1 MTAKAIL
8 LLALACAITA
18 ARGEIAK
25 DPTLCGRTK
34 CKVPLERKFKYHEDI
49 HYVYTYSADVSTN
62 LGYHLLSHHSRNDSA
77 LHIDA
82 TLSVHFDNPCE
93 GTLRILNASISHD
106 RSAYNPEFPDRAGS
120 EFKANL
126 ERHALRFTFD
136 DGLIHELCPDRREPV
151 WALNIKRGVLSMLQN
166 SMRRFDVDHRG
177 DEVDVLGACETH
189 YRLYEAKKTS
199 LIVKKSKHL
208 ADCRNGPKYFSVV
221 QSNPYRSPRKQHRQH
236 GLFKSRSDCEITIDH
251 NIYERVVCE
260 EVRLL
265 QPLSNGDKAG
275 AKTESRT
282 VLQLV
287 QESTSSVHGFEEDE
301 DDDDDGRDEDNFVR
315 RTPRVK
321 RTTLLYDHAKTLKT
335 MHGELRTSRD
345 LLKTMCRLG
354 NAEELQQRFSEVFT
368 NFVHS
373 ARFLDYPL
381 LSQLFSRA
389 NSICKNGKKHIVAAL
404 PHLNSNAAVNV
415 MNDLIIKKYVNQMTV
430 NNWIVTFALFPQP
443 DRDTIKA
450 LSKLLEF
457 QSQIPHVQF
466 ILSYST
472 IIYTYCRN
480 NDADCSNLEEVNV
493 FLSHLEQKISQG
505 CEPRFH
511 PSPSTKETLEA
522 LKAVGN
528 MGLETKD
535 LQRELKKCIDDT
547 GGFLPMEVRIAA
559 VDAHR
564 RLPSCEET
572 RDEFLLDYYRNTTLD
587 TEIRIASYLQVMRCP
602 DYNVIKTI
610 KHTLKI
616 EEVNQV
622 GSFVWSHLTNLYNSA
637 SPTRV
642 EIQSLL
648 TDRDIGNKFN
658 SDIRKFSRS
667 YESSFFS
674 EEYDVGV
681 NYQTNLIFSPKSYV
695 PRSLTFNVTTDFL
708 GQSVNLF
715 EITARMEGLE
725 YYAEN
730 LFGPDGIYSNERISN
745 HLQNFLRRF
754 RSAPENE
761 NYWDGVKRLPNIID
775 NNFNHPKISLGYKV
789 FGNEL
794 MFTML
799 DGDKQVRAAIA
810 NFNPWQRIKEFL
822 AMQEILYERAG
833 MFLDSSYVVPMGS
846 GLPIRLDLAG
856 SAACY
861 FKISKMLNDA
871 RLSDK
876 EFQLTANIASSMSI
890 DMMNTMTVDAFYK
903 SAGLKLRTNLYS
915 SGTMQLHLNI
925 NNTRLVHVS
934 LGLPNRKIEV
944 FSLVS
949 DVALI
954 KINGGEVQERPLGVL
969 VADQNQKNSRHLAVV
984 PKNIISNTTCTW
996 AALDRLIGLKM
1007 CTDYQFT
1014 NVTKD
1019 SSAPYFVLDGLTLFK
1034 VSLLKADPTAK
1045 NYVLEYSW
1053 NKTQEFSTFKL
1064 MFDTPGSQVNREI
1077 SAVVTFDTI
1086 NNNVTALFH
1095 SAGNSLIAKGTYKR
1109 SEDEIFI
1116 DIGFDINGTKHLDAS
1131 LGYTRKKFNHG
1142 YTYHPVAHLT
1152 INSERVAAIS
1162 GVIRNAQ
1169 KNNVSQFDIDLTFQT
1184 KRVWSKLVGYIVRR
1198 NISLAGDFQLDYQLQ
1213 RMPRK
1218 ETLHLEVSLSN
1229 RSSKTLTYKAA
1240 EMKLHSTAYPQLNV
1254 VISAWY
1260 QQALGHLELHAEINS
1275 NPHLKDDRHKLTAQL
1290 IISYSKMYFQNQGTK
1305 VTALI
1310 AVTKPIQNL
1319 DLKMGV
1325 NHYVLGAESKT
1336 SFLIGYAPGK
1346 EISLI
1351 VNIIMPRGLLFSME
1365 GHTNLT
1371 IPNFNSMLIDARI
1384 NERSQNEYDLE
1395 FSGTWFSGHNMT
1407 ARGAYSDRSSAV
1419 IVNHHLKMI
1428 LKSPSFI
1435 SPILLNCQL
1444 YQNHSDLKVGLYVEQ
1459 LDYDKYAFVL
1469 NHTVVSA
1476 TSLMSYVEARY
1487 HGNVYSAMTNVD
1499 TTREIRVEL
1508 HLDKWRDVHLTLS
1521 GYNEEDRKELAAEIK
1536 WDANRDPALKLGT
1549 MVHLNRVYL
1558 MNATSPG
1565 IKRSAMVM
1573 LTYPGRLVTGS
1584 CDLIARS
1591 PHNYLVD
1598 IILDWGPES
1607 VIKAS
1612 IGTDYAVR
1620 PEITTV
1626 KLESQLLTP
1635 FENWKKT
1642 ALNAKYLQLSDKIL
1656 ASSSVHWKD
1665 SQHMMAEFYAS
1676 VSEVKDLKE
1685 WTANCGLIS
1694 TVHSNSWV
1702 TVNVTHKVLRSQTA
1716 DTHMLIKYNPDK
1728 TIDAR
1733 SVWHLDKRSDDVFN
1747 LTGNLHLHSPLMNY
1761 RKSELKC
1768 QLRLMTSWKF
1778 YGAANLDL
1786 DKRKYT
1792 GQLIGNLVHWKES
1805 KVEFNVTTPLEKFA
1819 FVRGRFGLS
1828 ESNHHVVA
1836 EVVTPNGPLGVEG
1849 LCQVFTATYDFN
1861 VKLMLATPL
1870 EVLQK
1875 ALMVVKLNRREADFR
1890 VGYNNITAGFLGTWH
1905 YNNITDFDYSYIVFT
1920 PLEGLQ
1926 ECGVITKLIVT
1937 YTELEQM
1944 LNVDT
1949 EFSVRLADT
1958 KFGVKAMGGPK
1969 PPPVKIPL
1977 KPGIRSSTMND
1988 SESEEEEEEEEE
2000 EDEDALY
2007 WRGELQIWL
2016 AIIPNILAELDIDT
2030 EGYTYKILG
2039 QVQLPPEKIVIDD
2052 SFTMEDVFHIK
2063 NDLHI
2068 DISFGKIR
2076 EITSLYAF
2084 IIDMENLSYLMDM
2097 DINIRKKDTT
2107 WLETGFHGNYTYRV
2121 IKNGKAHLVKFD
2133 IKTPLEF
2140 LKTFRVNATYDI
2152 EGLLHKSTLAIRGDK
2167 LILDVLGSARLEHA
2181 LLDMMLS
2188 GAIDSPVIK
2197 IPQTSIAVKKD
2208 FTGDRKKVKFNARME
2223 EPVSKHISFESAWQ
2237 VEHEYHLVKASAKLE
2252 SWIRALKS
2260 LETDIL
2266 YSNAIHVNNT
2276 AKLNVHVTHLGN
2288 QKYQLIG
2295 NLNNDK
2301 INADLYTPL
2310 SQRPHFQFHGDLRQV
2325 NESLYDIRGELK
2337 NELQAKSYDVSSVI
2351 LLHDTLSSIDVKAEP
2366 KSANTEPL
2374 VLRLRRKKFSLLLD
2388 VDGGSFNS
2396 SLDANV
2402 LNNLN
2407 WDVRARTDIQEAG
2420 KVNTFQL
2427 STFMNVQVNGNTT
2440 LYIHT
2445 ETPWN
2450 DSRILTV
2457 KGNLMLTNTSGDVR
2471 LDHRL
2476 NDDRCHATTR
2486 WKLNY
2491 MEDMFVKLITGYDT
2505 TDLGKKEL
2513 STHVFF
2519 KNPGRLYRNIDV
2531 GFDLDIDRKAWEFET
2546 NATIGFRNHQNI
2558 DAVFVVKLPPPNN
2571 DDHRFLISYHTN
2583 KQNQDI
2589 SYVVGYNAVRAKSN
2603 YASDGSIR
2611 MATRDIN
2618 GHFRLSWGLL
2628 PMQSLNNLFNI
2639 TFDKKEIE
2647 LKYSLYT
2654 PLFIEEETVVLL
2666 CNYDANS
2673 NETNLINADLFYP
2686 SRRQVG
2692 TARISYQ
2699 SLNNVNGTVNATIS
2713 MQQLAYVGCNFVILT
2728 TLKQNK
2734 RFVEFFWPNNT
2745 ALLNSDYNY
2754 HSERL
2759 DSNLDGILHIE
2770 VPLNARHVGILNYG
2784 YKKRPQV
2791 TTGHSTLTYN
2801 DQKMFHAQYNSKS
2814 ESRAGFDKDRIQITV
2829 ENIYKPIGVV
2839 YVNQYEYSGGNEG
2852 TNYPTVEFKQ
2862 VNVYRLDNSSAFNIA
2877 GESRIRTTHTGQN
2890 IHLKAMHLNKTIQLK
2905 TDYEVLSGE
2914 FDQNTWLSLAED
2926 AWVSYHVNI
2935 LNKTTEDVD
2944 NQFLILSFSYPR
2956 RNFTLGGSYRITTDE
2971 VNSEANLQWERDDE
2985 KSRSVGATFDWLN
2998 ITDTSMES
3006 QQQAVLSFHHPTFEK
3021 NVTMKGVLMRKDH
3034 RDLLNV
3040 VFTADYSKNED
3051 KLLTLSA
3058 LLRDESDE
3066 SNRKYIYKIAGKHIT
3081 TKLDLD
3087 VEGFVHRR
3095 EYMLVETVN
3104 HARYTRG
3111 YMPGETGEFIG
3122 RIDRRSREIIYRRV
3136 NNDEVKYFA
3145 IGYYPTPSQYIVN
3158 GSVINTPELNA
3169 TGKFFLDPDE
3179 KLIWMMMNYTPDA
3192 TVSLRMHG
3200 NIPDARNAMFNI
3212 YRTYDDDLTIS
3223 DVSFYLKLNH
3233 SRLVTST
3240 LRWRPELKSDIITT
3254 IKATFNEM
3262 CESVDNDIDY
3272 WKQYIKSEVRATIM
3286 DVWEDAQEEVS
3297 GFVEDWNDLKILE
3310 RDFEDLKV
3318 YLNDSYN
3325 ANDFYIK
3332 DIVGFGIYVI
3342 DELSL
3347 RSHIESLPNILNE
3360 IWEIMGDSGEA
3371 LRNSLLW
3378 LIDTI
3383 KNAYHKMSEIMAAVL
3398 RGDSLSQVANII
3410 EKLIEKYD
3418 RFIKNL
3424 HVSFIKY
3431 IENLWVTIFSS
3442 ISEQWYRFLKLMEP
3456 LFIRFV
3462 HYVETLVWK
3471 ASKEMLDF
3479 LYDRKKEIIT
3489 SPYFD
3494 RFTNFTHDIDKVYRD
3509 IKANDIVTNMHKYS
3523 GLMIEFVK
3531 ERYFAFVP
3539 FGKELKDVVDEIV
3552 SELKELRKLPSVNY
3566 AVDKLEQLYD
3576 RINYFCE
3583 YFEVRLKVEGFIR
3596 LVHSKM
3602 MDISQTALQAESRY
3616 REAKTM
3622 FIFDPNEGLMCLE
3635 QKLPMSWHAFNQ
3647 TPEFHEIPEIRAIS
3661 DIRTYFVTSNTTF
3674 WSLYYQYKPYSELSN
3689 WLPPFK
3695 AQAMIIGSQ
3704 HYITFD
3710 GRYFDFAGNCT
3721 YLLAKDFV
3729 RDTFAVLVKYDQ
3741 QAEEIT
3747 HKIIVLIGSNAIELD
3762 LFNDT
3767 MKLISQK
3774 STDITSNL
3782 QLPIELDNDTYVYQV
3797 ENVVMVERKHNQFRL
3812 ECNLKFNLCTLELS
3826 GWYYGKTAGL
3836 LGTMSNEQFDDILGS
3851 NKLFLKDTGSF
3862 AHSWSIGE
3870 NCADSTNHAGKVQQ
3884 QDDMVATFCDEL
3896 FVNKSSE
3903 FGVCFGVIDPAE
3915 YAEMCLNSLTE
3926 AEVCTVAVSY
3936 MQMCLFRD
3944 TYLRIPDRCTT
3955 CTMMDGSQVAEG
3967 RFKRLE
3973 GDRVPRSADVVFIVE
3988 AKSCNRDVK
3997 MNSSM
4002 ELLITQ
4008 LSKELNDQDLT
4019 GNRWSLVVFGG
4030 DGVHDKP
4037 RSIILDGQIF
4047 TKNVARFI
4055 DYFDHVPIGS
4065 GNQDIFAA
4073 IGFASR
4079 LVFRAGVSK
4088 SFILMPC
4095 SHCEPENQT
4104 LEYSVLH
4111 QVLLE
4116 HDITLHILMDGDFE
4130 FEKEKISK
4138 IFYGLDAAKSYTKK
4152 DSRVLVG
4159 DVDLRR
4165 QVKLAKTVLGY
4176 CTPLSLET
4184 NGTIFSGDKLRLDKS
4199 ASIKKFASVFS
4210 KRIAL
4215 TAEPTK
4221 CQFCECTADN
4231 NGVTQMECMPCIYP
4245 TPVHVDYVSETFNFN
4260 ESLSMMPPLD
4270 DADYGQID
4278 IEDD

>member
-1 MTAKAIL
+1 MTTKAIL
-8 LLALACAITA
+8 FLALASAVTA
-18 ARGEIAK
+18 VRGVLSE
-25 DPTLCGRTK
+25 
-34 CKVPLERKFKYHEDI
+34 KFKYHENI
-49 HYVYTYSADVSTN
+49 HYIYTYSVDVSTN
-62 LGYHLLSHHSRNDSA
+62 LGYHPLSSSHSRNDSA

-82 TLSVHFDNPCE
+82 TLSIHFNSPCE

-106 RSAYNPEFPDRAGS
+106 RSKYNSEFPDRAGS

-126 ERHALRFTFD
+126 ERHELRFTFD
-136 DGLIHELCPDRREPV
+136 DGLIHELCPDQRESAWV
-151 WALNIKRGVLSMLQN
+151 LNIKRGILSMLQN
-166 SMRRFDVDHRG
+166 SMRRFDVDHHG
-177 DEVDVLGACETH
+177 DEMDVHGICDTH
-189 YRLYEAKKTS
+189 YHLYEAKKTS
-199 LIVKKSKHL
+199 LIVKKSKYL
-208 ADCRNGPKYFSVV
+208 ANCRNGPKYFSIV

-236 GLFKSRSDCEITIDH
+236 GLFNSRSNCEITIDH
-251 NIYERVVCE
+251 NVYERVVCN
-260 EVRLL
+260 EVRIL

-287 QESTSSVHGFEEDE
+287 QETTETSSIYGFEENEDNDDE
-301 DDDDDGRDEDNFVR
+301 ERDEDNFVR
-315 RTPRVK
+315 GVPRVK
-321 RTTLLYDHAKTLKT
+321 RTTLLYDHTKTLKT

-345 LLKTMCRLG
+345 LLKNMCRLG
-354 NAEELQQRFSEVFT
+354 SIDELQQRFSEIFT
-368 NFVHS
+368 NFIHS
-373 ARFLDYPL
+373 ARFLDYPS
-381 LSQLFSRA
+381 LSQLFNRA
-389 NSICKNGKKHIVAAL
+389 DSICKNGKKHIIAAL
-404 PHLNSNAAVNV
+404 PYLNSNAAVNV
-415 MNDLIIKKYVNQMTV
+415 MNDLIMKKYVNHV
-430 NNWIVTFALFPQP
+430 IINDWIVTFALFPQP
-443 DRDTIKA
+443 DRGTIKA
-450 LSKLLEF
+450 LSKLLDF
-457 QSQIPHVQF
+457 QHQIPHVQF

-472 IIYTYCRN
+472 IIHTYCKN
-480 NDADCSNLEEVNV
+480 NDADCIDLKEVNV
-493 FLSHLEQKISQG
+493 LLSHLQEKISQG
-505 CEPRFH
+505 CEPSFH
-511 PSPSTKETLEA
+511 SPITTKETLEA
-522 LKAVGN
+522 LKAIGN

-535 LQRELKKCIDDT
+535 LRRELKKCIDNT
-547 GGFLPMEVRIAA
+547 GGFLPMEVRVAA
-559 VDAHR
+559 IDAHR

-572 RDEFLLDYYRNTTLD
+572 RDEFFLDYYRNMTLD

-610 KHTLKI
+610 KHALKV

-658 SDIRKFSRS
+658 NDIRKFSRN
-667 YESSFFS
+667 YENSFFS
-674 EEYDVGV
+674 EEYNIGMS
-681 NYQTNLIFSPKSYV
+681 YQTNLIFSPKSYV
-695 PRSLTFNVTTDFL
+695 PRSLTFNVTTDLL

-745 HLQNFLRRF
+745 HIQNFLRRF
-754 RSAPENE
+754 RSASENE
-761 NYWDGVKRLPNIID
+761 NYWDGVKRLPNVID
-775 NNFNHPKISLGYKV
+775 NNFDNPKISFGYKI

-799 DGDKQVRAAIA
+799 DGDKEVRTALA
-810 NFNPWQRIKEFL
+810 NFNPWQRIKQFL
-822 AMQEILYERAG
+822 AMQEILYERTG

-871 RLSDK
+871 RLSDN
-876 EFQLTANIASSMSI
+876 EFQLTANIASSISV
-890 DMMNTMTVDAFYK
+890 DMMSTMTVDAFYK
-903 SAGLKLRTNLYS
+903 SAGLKLRTNLYT
-915 SGTMQLHLNI
+915 SGNMQLHLNL

-934 LGLPNRKIEV
+934 LGLPNRKIEM
-944 FSLVS
+944 FSFVS
-949 DVALI
+949 DVAFI
-954 KINGGEVQERPLGVL
+954 KSNGGEVQEKPLGIL
-969 VADQNQKNSRHLAVV
+969 VADQNQKNLQHLVI
-984 PKNIISNTTCTW
+984 PKNIVSNTTCSW

-1019 SSAPYFVLDGLTLFK
+1019 PNAPYFVLNGLTLFK
-1034 VSLLKADPTAK
+1034 ISLIKADPTAK

-1053 NKTQEFSTFKL
+1053 NKTQEYSTFKL

-1077 SAVVTFDTI
+1077 SAVITFDII

-1116 DIGFDINGTKHLDAS
+1116 DIGFDINGTKHLDAN
-1131 LGYTRKKFNHG
+1131 LGYLRKKFNHG
-1142 YTYHPVAHLT
+1142 YTYHPTAHLI

-1184 KRVWSKLVGYIVRR
+1184 KRVWSKLVGYVVKR
-1198 NISLAGDFQLDYQLQ
+1198 NISLAGDFQLDYQMQ
-1213 RMPRK
+1213 HMPRK

-1240 EMKLHSTAYPQLNV
+1240 EMKLHSTAYPQLNA

-1260 QQALGHLELHAEINS
+1260 QQALGHLELHAEVNS

-1325 NHYVLGAESKT
+1325 NHYVLGPESKT
-1336 SFLIGYAPGK
+1336 SLLIGYAPGK

-1351 VNIIMPRGLLFSME
+1351 VNVIMPRGLLFSME

-1371 IPNFNSMLIDARI
+1371 IPNFNSMLINARI
-1384 NERSQNEYDLE
+1384 NERSRNEYDLE

-1419 IVNHHLKMI
+1419 IVNHHMKMI
-1428 LKSPSFI
+1428 FKSPSFVT
-1435 SPILLNCQL
+1435 PILLNCHL
-1444 YQNHSDLKVGLYVEQ
+1444 YQDHSDLKISLYAEQ

-1469 NHTVVSA
+1469 NHTMLSA
-1476 TSLMSYVEARY
+1476 TNLMSYVEARY
-1487 HGNVYSAMTNVD
+1487 RGNVYSAMTNVD

-1508 HLDKWRDVHLTLS
+1508 HLDKWRDVHLTLNS
-1521 GYNEEDRKELAAEIK
+1521 INEEDRHEFAAEIK
-1536 WDANRDPALKLGT
+1536 WDANRDPALKLST
-1549 MVHLNRVYL
+1549 MLQLNRVYL
-1558 MNATSPG
+1558 TDVSSPG
-1565 IKRSAMVM
+1565 IKRSVLIM

-1584 CDLIARS
+1584 CDLIVRS
-1591 PHNYLVD
+1591 PHSYLVD
-1598 IILDWGPES
+1598 IILDWGSENA
-1607 VIKAS
+1607 IKTS
-1612 IGTDYAVR
+1612 IGADYVVQ
-1620 PEITTV
+1620 PEITTI

-1642 ALNAKYLQLSDKIL
+1642 ALNAKYLQLPNKIL

-1665 SQHMMAEFYAS
+1665 SQHLIADIYAS
-1676 VSEVKDLKE
+1676 ANEYKDLKE

-1694 TVHSNSWV
+1694 TIHSNSAV
-1702 TVNVTHKVLRSQTA
+1702 TMNITHKILRSQTT

-1728 TIDAR
+1728 IIDAR
-1733 SVWHLDKRSDDVFN
+1733 SVWHLDKESDDVFN
-1747 LTGNLHLHSPLMNY
+1747 LTGNLHLHSPLANY
-1761 RKSELKC
+1761 RNSELKC
-1768 QLRLMTSWKF
+1768 QLRLMTNWKF
-1778 YGAANLDL
+1778 FGAANLDL

-1792 GQLIGNLVHWKES
+1792 SQLIGDLVRWKES

-1849 LCQVFTATYDFN
+1849 LCQIFTATYDFN
-1861 VKLMLATPL
+1861 IKLMVATPI

-1875 ALMVVKLNRREADFR
+1875 ALMVAKLNKREADFR
-1890 VGYNNITAGFLGTWH
+1890 IGYNNITAGFLGTWH
-1905 YNNITDFDYSYIVFT
+1905 YHNITDFDYSYIVFT
-1920 PLEGLQ
+1920 PLEGFQ
-1926 ECGVITKLIVT
+1926 ECGVITKLVIT
-1937 YTELEQM
+1937 HTEPEHM

-1949 EFSVRLADT
+1949 EFSVRLAEL
-1958 KFGVKAMGGPK
+1958 KLGIMAKGGPK
-1969 PPPVKIPL
+1969 PPPVKIPPL
-1977 KPGIRSSTMND
+1977 KQEIIRSMTND
-1988 SESEEEEEEEEE
+1988 SELLEEEEEEE
-2000 EDEDALY
+2000 EDEEDEDSLY
-2007 WRGELQIWL
+2007 WRGELQLWV

-2030 EGYTYKILG
+2030 EDYTYKILG
-2039 QVQLPPEKIVIDD
+2039 IIQIPPEKIVIED

-2063 NDLHI
+2063 NDLHV
-2068 DISFGKIR
+2068 DLTFVKIR
-2076 EITSLYAF
+2076 EITSLFAF
-2084 IIDMENLSYLMDM
+2084 IVDMDNHIYLMDM
-2097 DINIRKKDTT
+2097 NLNIRKDTT
-2107 WLETGFHGNYTYRV
+2107 WFETRFHGNYTS
-2121 IKNGKAHLVKFD
+2121 IKVNENNRKVVAHLVKFD
-2133 IKTPLEF
+2133 IKTPLEIFTFNTNAIVEIQGNLYKGILTIHGNQLF
-2140 LKTFRVNATYDI
+2140 LDI
-2152 EGLLHKSTLAIRGDK
+2152 LGNIK
-2167 LILDVLGSARLEHA
+2167 LEQA
-2181 LLDMMLS
+2181 LLDVMVS
-2188 GAIDSPVIK
+2188 GLIDSPIIK
-2197 IPQTSIAVKKD
+2197 IPKITIVAKKD
-2208 FTGDRKKVKFNARME
+2208 FAGKRKQVQFNAKME
-2223 EPVSKHISFESAWQ
+2223 HPISKQISFESAWQ
-2237 VEHEYHLVKASAKLE
+2237 VDEYLIKASAKLE
-2252 SWIRALKS
+2252 SWIKALES

-2266 YSNAIHVNNT
+2266 YSNAISVNNT
-2276 AKLNVHVTHLGN
+2276 AKLNVHVTHLGD

-2295 NLNNDK
+2295 NINNGK
-2301 INADLYTPL
+2301 IDGDLHTPL
-2310 SQRPHFQFHGDLRQV
+2310 SERPHFQFHGDLRQI
-2325 NESLYDIRGELK
+2325 NESLYDIRGELR
-2337 NELQAKSYDVSSVI
+2337 NDLQAKSYDVSTVI
-2351 LLHDTLSSIDVKAEP
+2351 FVQNNIVDSIDIKAEP
-2366 KSANTEPL
+2366 KSANTN
-2374 VLRLRRKKFSLLLD
+2374 RLIFRLKRKKYGLLLD
-2388 VDGGSFNS
+2388 IDGGSFNGT
-2396 SLDANV
+2396 LDANV

-2407 WDVRARTDIQEAG
+2407 WDVRVRTDIQ
-2420 KVNTFQL
+2420 KVNEIDVYQL
-2427 STFMNVQVNGNTT
+2427 NTFMNVQVNGNIT
-2440 LYIHT
+2440 LYILA

-2450 DSRILTV
+2450 DSRILTM
-2457 KGNLMLTNTSGDVR
+2457 KGNMMLTNTSGDVR
-2471 LDHRL
+2471 LDHRM
-2476 NDDRCHATTR
+2476 NNDRCHTTAK
-2486 WKLNY
+2486 WKLIY
-2491 MEDMFVKLITGYDT
+2491 MEDMLLKLITEFDIM
-2505 TDLGKKEL
+2505 DLGKKEL

-2531 GFDLDIDRKAWEFET
+2531 GFDLDIDRKMWEFET
-2546 NATIGFRNHQNI
+2546 NATIGFRNQKNI
-2558 DAVFVVKLPPPNN
+2558 DAVFVIKLPPPNN

-2583 KQNQDI
+2583 KNNKEVQII
-2589 SYVVGYNAVRAKSN
+2589 SYVVGYNTVRTNKN

-2618 GHFRLSWGLL
+2618 GHFRLTWGLL
-2628 PMQSLNNLFNI
+2628 PMQSVNNLFNI
-2639 TFDKKEIE
+2639 TFNKNEIDF
-2647 LKYSLYT
+2647 KYSLYT
-2654 PLFIEEETVVLL
+2654 PFILQEETIVLL
-2666 CNYDANS
+2666 FNYDTNS
-2673 NETNLINADLFYP
+2673 EQYLINADLFYP
-2686 SRRQVG
+2686 SRRQVA
-2692 TARISYQ
+2692 TAKISYE
-2699 SLNNVNGTVNATIS
+2699 SLINVNGTVNASIS
-2713 MQQLAYVGCNFVILT
+2713 MQKLSYVGCNFVILT
-2728 TLKQNK
+2728 TMKQNK
-2734 RFVEFFWPNNT
+2734 RFFEFFWPNNT
-2745 ALLNSDYNY
+2745 GLLNSDYNY

-2759 DSNLDGILHIE
+2759 DSNLEGVLHIE
-2770 VPLNARHVGILNYG
+2770 IPLNARHIGILNYG

-2791 TTGHSTLTYN
+2791 TNGHSTLMYN
-2801 DQKMFHAQYNSKS
+2801 NQKVLHVQYNSKS
-2814 ESRAGFDKDRIQITV
+2814 ESRAGFDKDRMQITV
-2829 ENIYKPIGVV
+2829 ENIYKPIGIV

-2862 VNVYRLDNSSAFNIA
+2862 VNIYRLDNSSAFNIA

-2890 IHLKAMHLNKTIQLK
+2890 IHLKAMHLNKTLQLK

-2914 FDQNTWLSLAED
+2914 FDHNTWLSLAED

-2935 LNKTTEDVD
+2935 LNKTTEEMD
-2944 NQFLILSFSYPR
+2944 NQFLILSICYPR
-2956 RNFTLGGSYRITTDE
+2956 RNFTLGGSYRITNDK

-2985 KSRSVGATFDWLN
+2985 KSRSIGAIFDWMN

-3006 QQQAVLSFHHPTFEK
+3006 QQQAMLTFYHPTFEK
-3021 NVTMKGVLMRKDH
+3021 NVTLKGVLMRKDY

-3040 VFTADYSKNED
+3040 AFIADYSNNEN

-3066 SNRKYIYKIAGKHIT
+3066 LNKKYAYKIAGKQT
-3081 TKLDLD
+3081 STKLDLD
-3087 VEGFVHRR
+3087 IEGFIYKQ
-3095 EYMLVETVN
+3095 EFILLETVN
-3104 HARYTRG
+3104 HARYARG
-3111 YMPGETGEFIG
+3111 YMPSEIGELIS
-3122 RIDRRSREIIYRRV
+3122 RIDRRSKEIIYRRV
-3136 NNDEVKYFA
+3136 NNNEVKYFA
-3145 IGYYPTPSQYIVN
+3145 IGYYPSPSQYIVN
-3158 GSVINTPELNA
+3158 GSVINTPKLNA
-3169 TGKFFLDPDE
+3169 TGIFFLDSDE
-3179 KLIWMMMNYTPDA
+3179 KLTWMMVNYTPDA

-3200 NIPDARNAMFNI
+3200 SIPDARNAIFNVW
-3212 YRTYDDDLTIS
+3212 RTYDDDLRLS
-3223 DVSFYLKLNH
+3223 DISFYLKMNH

-3240 LRWRPELKSDIITT
+3240 LRWRPKLKSDVITT
-3254 IKATFNEM
+3254 VKTTFNEM
-3262 CESVDNDIDY
+3262 CESVNNDIDY
-3272 WKQYIKSEVRATIM
+3272 WKHYIKSEVKSAIM
-3286 DVWEDAQEEVS
+3286 DVWEDAQEDIS
-3297 GFVEDWNDLKILE
+3297 GFLDDWNDLKILE
-3310 RDFEDLKV
+3310 HDFENLKI
-3318 YLNDSYN
+3318 YLNNSYN

-3332 DIVGFGIYVI
+3332 DIIGFGIFII

-3360 IWEIMGDSGEA
+3360 IWEIMGESGEA

-3378 LIDTI
+3378 LIETI
-3383 KNAYHKMSEIMAAVL
+3383 KNAYHKVSEIIAAVL
-3398 RGDSLSQVANII
+3398 KGDSLSQVANII

-3418 RFIKNL
+3418 IFIKDL

-3431 IENLWVTIFSS
+3431 IENLWNTIFSS

-3456 LFIRFV
+3456 LFIRFL
-3462 HYVETLVWK
+3462 HYVETLLWK

-3479 LYDRKKEIIT
+3479 LYDRKKELIT

-3494 RFTNFTHDIDKVYRD
+3494 RFTNFTHDVDKVYRD

-3523 GLMIEFVK
+3523 GLIIQFVK

-3539 FGKELKDVVDEIV
+3539 FGKELKDVVDEIA

-3566 AVDKLEQLYD
+3566 SIEKLEQLYE
-3576 RINYFCE
+3576 RISYFCE
-3583 YFEVRLKVEGFIR
+3583 YFEVKLKIEGFIR

-3602 MDISQTALQAESRY
+3602 MDISQTALEAESRY

-3647 TPEFHEIPEIRAIS
+3647 TPEFHEIPEIRAIA
-3661 DIRTYFVTSNTTF
+3661 DFKTYFVTSNTTF

-3710 GRYFDFAGNCT
+3710 GRYFEFAGNCI

-3729 RDTFAVLVKYDQ
+3729 RDTFTVLVKYDQ
-3741 QAEEIT
+3741 QDEEIT

-3774 STDITSNL
+3774 SADITSNL

-3812 ECNLKFNLCTLELS
+3812 ECNLKFNVCTLELS

-3836 LGTMSNEQFDDILGS
+3836 LGTMNNEQFDDTLGS
-3851 NKLFLKDTGSF
+3851 NKLLLKNIGSF

-3870 NCADSTNHAGKVQQ
+3870 NCADTTNRASKIQQ
-3884 QDDMVATFCDEL
+3884 QDNSVATFCDEL

-3903 FGVCFGVIDPAE
+3903 FSVCFGVIDPTE
-3915 YAEMCLNSLTE
+3915 YVDMCLSSLTE
-3926 AEVCTVAVSY
+3926 TEVCTVAMSY
-3936 MQMCLFRD
+3936 MQMCMFRD

-3973 GDRVPRSADVVFIVE
+3973 DDRVPRSADVVFIVE
-3988 AKSCNRDVK
+3988 AKSCNRDIK

-4008 LSKELNDQDLT
+4008 LSKELNDQGLT

-4047 TKNVARFI
+4047 TKNVPRFV
-4055 DYFDHVPIGS
+4055 DYFDYVPIGS
-4065 GNQDIFAA
+4065 GSQDIFAA

-4088 SFILMPC
+4088 TFILVPC

-4116 HDITLHILMDGDFE
+4116 HDITLHILMDGDFQ

-4138 IFYGLDAAKSYTKK
+4138 IFYGLDASKSYTKK
-4152 DSRVLVG
+4152 DSRVLIG

-4165 QVKLAKTVLGY
+4165 QVKLSKNVLGY

-4184 NGTIFSGDKLRLDKS
+4184 NGTIFSGDKLRLEKS

-4215 TAEPTK
+4215 TAEPNK

-4245 TPVHVDYVSETFNFN
+4245 TPVHVNYETFNLN

-4270 DADYGQID
+4270 DIDYGQID
-4278 IEDD
+4278 IEND